1 MQLLPN
7 GLGGAF
13 MSLDFLHHRVQHN
26 FNERVRLPAWLPT
39 ALGLY
44 KLTQTA
50 LNWIAGG
57 AYVPFAQLMF
67 SFQLGEAAYANQ
79 VCIGPGLTHG
89 GFPRK
94 GKEGVGLP
102 KMALAT
108 PAIHFIGSS
117 ALLYLTAAP
126 LLIPFRSLFLH
137 LLVAAMG
144 FASSFFVMHISPER
158 SSIFAIV
165 VTGIAPSAAWAKIA
179 PAVAA

>member
-26 FNERVRLPAWLPT
+26 INERVRLPAWLPT

-67 SFQLGEAAYANQ
+67 SFQLGEAAWANQ
-79 VCIGPGLTHG
+79 VT
-89 GFPRK
+89 
-94 GKEGVGLP
+94 V
-102 KMALAT
+102 
-108 PAIHFIGSS
+108 
-117 ALLYLTAAP
+117 
-126 LLIPFRSLFLH
+126 
-137 LLVAAMG
+137 LVLG
-144 FASSFFVMHISPER
+144 
-158 SSIFAIV
+158 
-165 VTGIAPSAAWAKIA
+165 
-179 PAVAA
+179 